1 MKQKIDFILEED
13 DYPGEETRLL
23 FRFIRGNH
31 AVMVNIQNHQSL
43 GMKFMKWIMYGLSLV
58 SIKMK
63 MKDQIG

>member
-1 MKQKIDFILEED
+1 MIIQAKKQ
-13 DYPGEETRLL
+13 DYSSD
-23 FRFIRGNH
+23 FIRGNH

-43 GMKFMKWIMYGLSLV
+43 GMKFMKWIMYSLSLV